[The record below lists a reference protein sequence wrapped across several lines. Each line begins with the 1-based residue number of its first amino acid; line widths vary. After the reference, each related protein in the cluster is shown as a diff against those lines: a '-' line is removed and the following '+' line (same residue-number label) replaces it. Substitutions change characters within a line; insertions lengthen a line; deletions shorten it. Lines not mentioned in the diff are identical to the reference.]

1 MPENPQA
8 KMWFWIGV
16 SSITVIIFVLWAWAT
31 KISFS
36 TFSWKKT
43 PEAKLIEKSK
53 ENWRAVFDAQET
65 ARQSEQIKSQLKKI
79 INKISAETDSTSSTV
94 ANSST
99 ILTASSTL
107 INSTTP
113 TP

>member
-31 KISFS
+31 KISLA

-43 PEAKLIEKSK
+43 PEARLIEKSK
-53 ENWRAVFDAQET
+53 EDWREVFDAKET
-65 ARQSEQIKSQLKKI
+65 ARQNEQIKLQLKKI
-79 INKISAETDSTSSTV
+79 VDKIAAEANLTSSST
-94 ANSST
+94 ANTSS
-99 ILTASSTL
+99 IL
-107 INSTTP
+107 INSTTT